1 MDRQAL
7 PKYLSRSRALTAS
20 AGRGGAGQGGR
31 GASAPVCQA
40 LGVTT
45 KCEVIHIIVTLTP
58 HTVC

>member
-1 MDRQAL
+1 MTG
-7 PKYLSRSRALTAS
+7 KHSLSTYHAQGHSRLVQ
-20 AGRGGAGQGGR
+20 GGAGQGGR